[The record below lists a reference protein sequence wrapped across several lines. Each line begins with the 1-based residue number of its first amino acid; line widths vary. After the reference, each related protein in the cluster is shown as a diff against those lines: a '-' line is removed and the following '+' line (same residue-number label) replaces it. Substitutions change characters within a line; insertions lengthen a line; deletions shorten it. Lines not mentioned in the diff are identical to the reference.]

1 MEHKIENNIIAK
13 EYNELRNSVGWNSKE
28 ESLISEAIKNRTI
41 VKKIIV
47 NDKTVGMARAIG
59 DGLYYLIVDVVV
71 DKEYQGNG
79 IGKILIEEIVKD
91 VYNKTKEG
99 QKASINLI
107 SMQGK
112 EAFYEKCGFRKIPFD
127 FTGYGMIRIIE
138 KQEIKSVKVAFLD
151 RDGTIIKD
159 YPDKEWANIKSA

>member
-1 MEHKIENNIIAK
+1 MEYQIKNDLQPK
-13 EYNELRNSVGWNSKE
+13 EYNELRNSVGWDSKDENVINEALKNSV
-28 ESLISEAIKNRTI
+28 I

-47 NDKTVGMARAIG
+47 NNKAVGMARAIG

-71 DKEYQGNG
+71 NKEYQGKG
-79 IGKILIEEIVKD
+79 IGKILIEEIIKE

-127 FTGYGMIRIIE
+127 YTGYGMIRRIE
-138 KQEIKSVKVAFLD
+138 K
-151 RDGTIIKD
+151 
-159 YPDKEWANIKSA
+159 